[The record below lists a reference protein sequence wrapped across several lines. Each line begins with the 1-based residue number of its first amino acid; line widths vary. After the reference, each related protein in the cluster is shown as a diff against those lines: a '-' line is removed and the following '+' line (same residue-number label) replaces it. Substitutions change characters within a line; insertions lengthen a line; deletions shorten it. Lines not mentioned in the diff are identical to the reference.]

1 MNIQKTRELVI
12 MGVLTGIVFL
22 GQVFM
27 GFLPNVEIVTL
38 LFILYTLVFGKK
50 VFLDDLCLCFPGRD
64 FYGFGLW
71 WLNYLYVWSV
81 QSVITWLSRK
91 QKSVLF
97 WSVLSGFYGISFG
110 ALCTIPYFFISGPA
124 GAFAYWVSG
133 VAYDI
138 PHCIGN
144 VVLCLILFR
153 PLRSLL
159 EKMVSGNFEK
169 PVHN

>member
-1 MNIQKTRELVI
+1 MKTQKTRELVI
-12 MGVLTGIVFL
+12 MGVLTRIVFL
-22 GQVFM
+22 GQIFM

-50 VFLDDLCLCFPGRD
+50 VFLMIYVFVFLEGI

-81 QSVITWLSRK
+81 QAIITLLCRK

-110 ALCTIPYFFISGPA
+110 ALCAIPYFFISGPS

-133 VAYDI
+133 VVYDI
-138 PHCIGN
+138 PHCLGN
-144 VVLCLILFR
+144 VALCLVLFK

-159 EKMVSGNFEK
+159 EKMVLGNLEK

>member
-50 VFLDDLCLCFPGRD
+50 VFLMIYVFVFLEGI

-81 QSVITWLSRK
+81 QSVITWLCRK
-91 QKSVLF
+91 AE
-97 WSVLSGFYGISFG
+97 ISFI
-110 ALCTIPYFFISGPA
+110 LECSFWILWDFFWR
-124 GAFAYWVSG
+124 F
-133 VAYDI
+133 
-138 PHCIGN
+138 
-144 VVLCLILFR
+144 CLPFPIFLSAD
-153 PLRSLL
+153 LQGLL
-159 EKMVSGNFEK
+159 LTGCQELPMTFLIV
-169 PVHN
+169 